1 MSEARLDRIEQKLD
15 RLVDIVES
23 IARVE
28 EKMAANDS
36 KLSRLEY
43 RMDKMEE
50 DINEIGKVARDNSG
64 VAKFADKF
72 FWIII
77 GGLVGIA
84 VYFMKSSIG

>member
-1 MSEARLDRIEQKLD
+1 MSEVRLDRIEQKLD

-36 KLSRLEY
+36 KLGRLEY

-50 DINEIGKVARDNSG
+50 DINEIGKVARENSG
-64 VAKFADKF
+64 VVKFADKF

-77 GGLVGIA
+77 GAIVSVGAYLI
-84 VYFMKSSIG
+84 KSSIG